1 MPFGSK
7 HENTCNALLCE
18 ELRTLGIEA
27 FFEEH
32 YLTRFGRNKPD
43 IHARHNELNYF
54 IEGKQKP
61 RKLVDAVSKAYTY
74 REKLRLTSPK
84 AVFAVLYPSDCLSSC
99 DAAVLLDI
107 PPFYVSY
114 NAKSLRDLASWI
126 HNMITS
132 PPISVELNT
141 SDAIRLLREA
151 VLGISETFAEIEA
164 KDVEEIFGG
173 HVFFETVLGIKEEKE
188 IPIQYLRDAASY
200 LLANQILFYQILAKE
215 KKELIRYKQI
225 DPEKLQSPRELQ
237 AEYFSKVLL
246 EDYKPIFGFDVTSK
260 LKGSKALEAI
270 KITVDSVNALSPE
283 ALGHDVLGKI
293 FHNLI
298 PFDLRKMV
306 AAFYT
311 NIQAGEI
318 LATLAIDKP
327 DASVLDPACG
337 SGTLLVSSYQRK
349 KDLLEKTGERFSFKH
364 HKRFLEEEITGL
376 DIMPFAA
383 HLAAVHLS
391 LQAPLYTTDFVRV
404 AIQDSTSLR
413 PDVIISPAQ
422 EVLKEAFKQRKI
434 TESFQKPVRESKE
447 KVPVGVVGLSEHSK
461 SQSIELSKVDLVI
474 MNPPF
479 TRFQRI
485 PPTYKAMLM
494 RRFPEAKYKK
504 CLHGQLGLHGYFL
517 LLADRFIRNEGR
529 LAAVLPITTLS
540 AKGLYEVQD
549 MWFRNYTIE
558 HLIVCEGR
566 SAFSENVLTREILL
580 VAKKMKSKDNKI
592 AVSILRVSPDDLSI
606 QGARSLAETFK
617 ELRKN
622 KQVGATVD
630 SEKYLFRL
638 LLQEEVAKNRRSLFR
653 AISMY
658 RKDIIELAE
667 RIEGLFE
674 KSGKAI
680 AFDKY
685 LKTVKGE
692 IHESPRGIERLGYY
706 GLSIVSE
713 EERALKKHDF
723 WYVKQKTQ
731 RKLEIE
737 NRFSHIVFN
746 IPVNCVAP
754 NIRRYAGLKHFD
766 ISNQTDYVIIR
777 PFDRLKELLK
787 ASDIT
792 LEERD
797 EALRNVQN
805 GHWEQFVK
813 DHSSKLALF
822 YRADITG
829 VGTRNLAFYSDEK
842 MFFGGSLWNIK
853 IKDDVQNKLLCLW
866 FNSTLSLF
874 QVLTERKETRGG
886 WIWLDNYVLS
896 EFTVPS
902 FAKLSNQDVDRLLE
916 TFDKYGKA
924 SMPSLLEQL
933 QENNDVRRKIDRT
946 FLQLLGMPTKEIDA
960 FLDIL
965 YTVLAREIGTLKEVM
980 AEGRP
985 QQEEDLS

>member
-1 MPFGSK
+1 MGV
-7 HENTCNALLCE
+7 
-18 ELRTLGIEA
+18 EA

-43 IHARHNELNYF
+43 IHATYNKLSYL

-74 REKLRLTSPK
+74 RERLRFASPK
-84 AVFAVLYPSDCLSSC
+84 TVFAVLYPSDCLGPC
-99 DAAVLLDI
+99 DAAVLLDV

-114 NAKSLRDLASWI
+114 AAKSLNDLASWI
-126 HNMITS
+126 HDIITS
-132 PPISVELNT
+132 PPISTELNT

-151 VLGISETFAEIEA
+151 VLGISEAFAEVEA

-173 HVFFETVLGIKEEKE
+173 KLFFETVLGIKEERE

-215 KKELIRYKQI
+215 KKELIRYREI
-225 DPEKLQSPRELQ
+225 NPENLQSPLELQ
-237 AEYFSKVLL
+237 REYFSRVLL
-246 EDYKPIFGFDVTSK
+246 EDYKPVFGFDVTSK
-260 LKGSKALEAI
+260 LKGPKALEVI
-270 KITVDSVNALSPE
+270 KVTVDSVNALSPE

-298 PFDLRKMV
+298 PFELRKVV

-311 NIQAGEI
+311 NIQAGEL

-349 KDLLEKTGERFSFKH
+349 KDLMEKRGEHFSFQD
-364 HKRFLEEEITGL
+364 HKRFLEEEITGI

-391 LQAPLYTTDFVRV
+391 LQAPLYTTDFVRI

-413 PDVIISPAQ
+413 PDMVISPAE
-422 EVLKEAFKQRKI
+422 EVLKEAFKQRKL
-434 TESFQKPVRESKE
+434 TESYQKATRESKE
-447 KVPVGVVGLSEHSK
+447 KVSIGVVELSEHSK
-461 SQSIELSKVDLVI
+461 SKPIELSKVDLVI

-485 PPTYKAMLM
+485 PAAHKTILM
-494 RRFPEAKYKK
+494 GRFSEAKYKK

-517 LLADRFIRNEGR
+517 LLADRFIRNGGR

-540 AKGLYEVQD
+540 AKGLYGVQD
-549 MWFRNYTIE
+549 IWFKNYSIE

-580 VAKKMKSKDNKI
+580 VAEKTKPRDNKI
-592 AVSILRVSPDDLSI
+592 AVSVLRVSPDTISI
-606 QGARSLAETFK
+606 AEARSLAETFK

-622 KQVGATVD
+622 NEVGATVD

-638 LLQEEVAKNRRSLFR
+638 LSQEEATRNRRSLFR

-658 RKDIIELAE
+658 HKDTMELAE
-667 RIEGLFE
+667 KIDKLFE
-674 KSGKAI
+674 ESGRAI
-680 AFDKY
+680 TFDKY

-723 WYVKQKTQ
+723 WYVKQRT
-731 RKLEIE
+731 RMKLMIE
-737 NRFSHIVFN
+737 NRFSHLVFD
-746 IPVNCVAP
+746 IPENCVAP
-754 NIRRYAGLKHFD
+754 NIRRYAGLRNFD
-766 ISNQTDYVIIR
+766 ISNETDYVIIR
-777 PFDRLKELLK
+777 PFDRLKEFLDS
-787 ASDIT
+787 SDIKIK
-792 LEERD
+792 ERNS
-797 EALRNVQN
+797 ALRHVKDGQ
-805 GHWEQFVK
+805 WEQFVK

-822 YRADITG
+822 YRVDITG
-829 VGTRNLAFYSDEK
+829 TGTHNLAFFSSEK
-842 MFFGGSLWNIK
+842 MFFGGSLWDIK

-874 QVLTERKETRGG
+874 QVLTDRKETRGG

-896 EFTVPS
+896 EFTIPN
-902 FAKLSNQDVDRLLE
+902 FAKLSKNEVERLLKI
-916 TFDKYGKA
+916 FDKYGKTA
-924 SMPSLLEQL
+924 MPNLLEQL
-933 QENNDVRRKIDRT
+933 QESNAVRGEIDRA
-946 FLQLLGMPTKEIDA
+946 FLQLLGMGANEIDGY
-960 FLDIL
+960 LSKL
-965 YTVLAREIGTLKEVM
+965 YAVVAREIGTLKEVM
-980 AEGRP
+980 AEGRT
-985 QQEEDLS
+985 QHGEDSS